1 YDKEEIDKK
10 VMRTKLKW
18 MKQEGIEQGIEQGI
32 IKKGEEI
39 VINFLN
45 NNVDIDMIMKI
56 TNYSKEQ
63 IEQIKKDNF
72 K

>member
-1 YDKEEIDKK
+1 KK

-18 MKQEGIEQGIEQGI
+18 MKQEGIEQGINQGIEQGI
-32 IKKGEEI
+32 DQTKKEI

-63 IEQIKKDNF
+63 IEEIQKKIEN

>member
-1 YDKEEIDKK
+1 DKK

-18 MKQEGIEQGIEQGI
+18 MKQEGIEQGI

-39 VINFLN
+39 IINSLN

>member
-1 YDKEEIDKK
+1 K

-18 MKQEGIEQGIEQGI
+18 MEQEGIEQGI

-39 VINFLN
+39 VINSLN